1 MRYLIVALAI
11 AGAGCASFE
20 TNRMARGAA
29 AAVGCPATEITVSE
43 DNHNPGT
50 RVFAATCK
58 GQKFYCTEYP
68 FDPSRP
74 TTCTKALTP

>member
-1 MRYLIVALAI
+1 MRYMIVALAI

-29 AAVGCPATEITVSE
+29 GAVGCPAAEISISE
-43 DNHNPGT
+43 DYHGPAT
-50 RVFAATCK
+50 RIFAATCR
-58 GQKFYCTEYP
+58 GVKFYCTEYP

-74 TTCTKALTP
+74 TSCTKAIAP